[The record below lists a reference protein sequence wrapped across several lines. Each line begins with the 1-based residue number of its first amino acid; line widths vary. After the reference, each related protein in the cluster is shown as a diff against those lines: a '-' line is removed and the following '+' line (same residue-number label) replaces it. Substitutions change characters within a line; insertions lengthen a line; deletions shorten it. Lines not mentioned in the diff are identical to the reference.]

1 MAQQKNTNAWQ
12 PLREVLK
19 LAWAQLTG
27 SCCAICGKTLYG
39 NGLCPQCWFKL
50 PYTHLKGRKGNM
62 LERVFWGEPNVERV
76 SAFMWYKPEYAVAQA
91 VHGFKYQGR
100 TTLAQSF
107 GRAIATELLDTDF
120 FENVAG
126 IIPVPLSRQ
135 RMAKRGYNQSEL
147 LARGVSAITGLPIVT
162 DILLRK
168 VDNPSQTTLAPTER
182 KANVEGIFA
191 VQHPERLQGKCWIIL
206 DDVLTVGATLSSI
219 ARTIAAVSDARL
231 RFLTLCA
238 AGQYHTGRLSAEELG
253 IPDVTAVFNPNELRA
268 YRPNTPKPSSES
280 SKSPTPNS

>member
-1 MAQQKNTNAWQ
+1 M
-12 PLREVLK
+12 
-19 LAWAQLTG
+19 
-27 SCCAICGKTLYG
+27 C
-39 NGLCPQCWFKL
+39 
-50 PYTHLKGRKGNM
+50 
-62 LERVFWGEPNVERV
+62 
-76 SAFMWYKPEYAVAQA
+76 
-91 VHGFKYQGR
+91 
-100 TTLAQSF
+100 
-107 GRAIATELLDTDF
+107 
-120 FENVAG
+120 
-126 IIPVPLSRQ
+126 
-135 RMAKRGYNQSEL
+135 
-147 LARGVSAITGLPIVT
+147 AITGLPIVT

-219 ARTIAAVSDARL
+219 ARTIAAVSDAHL

-268 YRPNTPKPSSES
+268 YRPNSPKPSSENNKS
-280 SKSPTPNS
+280 STSND

>member
-12 PLREVLK
+12 SFREILQI
-19 LAWAQLTG
+19 AWAQLTG

-50 PYTHLKGRKGNM
+50 PYTHLKGRKGNV

-76 SAFMWYKPEYAVAQA
+76 SAFVWYKPEYAVAQA

-107 GRAIATELLDTDF
+107 GRAMATELLDTDF

-147 LARGVSAITGLPIVT
+147 LASGCVRHYGTSHC
-162 DILLRK
+162 DRH
-168 VDNPSQTTLAPTER
+168 S
-182 KANVEGIFA
+182 
-191 VQHPERLQGKCWIIL
+191 
-206 DDVLTVGATLSSI
+206 GA
-219 ARTIAAVSDARL
+219 
-231 RFLTLCA
+231 
-238 AGQYHTGRLSAEELG
+238 
-253 IPDVTAVFNPNELRA
+253 
-268 YRPNTPKPSSES
+268 
-280 SKSPTPNS
+280 